1 MTADVPAPLPSGRR
15 PAPASSIAR
24 PVETVQPSLGLF
36 DPERDHIRMVMR
48 DLVVEVAIGLHP
60 WEQLRPQRLVV
71 NVEAWAYV
79 GAPYSDDDA
88 DAILDYDT
96 IRDTIREDW
105 PQRAHV
111 KLLEP
116 LAEELIQLCF
126 KHQAVEA
133 ARVRLE
139 KPDIFSEAQGVGIE
153 LYRRRAR

>member
-1 MTADVPAPLPSGRR
+1 MSEETPRR
-15 PAPASSIAR
+15 PAPASAIAR
-24 PVETVQPSLGLF
+24 PVETVQPSLGIF

-79 GAPYSDDDA
+79 DRPYSHDDEG
-88 DAILDYDT
+88 AILDYDA
-96 IRDTIREDW
+96 IRDRVREDW
-105 PQRAHV
+105 PTRTHV

-126 KHQAVEA
+126 QHPAVQA

-153 LYRRRAR
+153 LYRRRSA

>member
-1 MTADVPAPLPSGRR
+1 MASDQPPRR

-79 GAPYSDDDA
+79 GQPYTHEDV
-88 DAILDYDT
+88 DAILDYDA
-96 IRDTIREDW
+96 IRDMIREDW
-105 PQRAHV
+105 PKRAHV

-116 LAEELIQLCF
+116 LAEELIALCL
-126 KHQAVEA
+126 KHPAVEA

-153 LYRRRAR
+153 LYRRRKLP

>member
-1 MTADVPAPLPSGRR
+1 MTSDQPPRR
-15 PAPASSIAR
+15 PAPASAIAR

-48 DLVVEVAIGLHP
+48 DLVVEIGIGLHP

-79 GAPYSDDDA
+79 GAPYTHEDA
-88 DAILDYDT
+88 GLILDYDA
-96 IRDTIREDW
+96 IRDVIREDW
-105 PQRAHV
+105 PKREHM

-116 LAEELIQLCF
+116 LAEELVALCF
-126 KHQAVEA
+126 KHPAVEA

-153 LYRRRAR
+153 LYRRRAS

>member
-1 MTADVPAPLPSGRR
+1 MTAEPPARR
-15 PAPASSIAR
+15 PAPASTIAR

-48 DLVVEVAIGLHP
+48 DLVIEVAIGLHP

-79 GAPYSDDDA
+79 GHPYTHDDA
-88 DAILDYDT
+88 EAILDYDA
-96 IRDTIREDW
+96 IRDMIREDW
-105 PQRAHV
+105 PKREHV

-116 LAEELIQLCF
+116 LAEELIQVCF
-126 KHQAVEA
+126 KHPAVEA

-153 LYRRRAR
+153 LYRRKPR

>member
-1 MTADVPAPLPSGRR
+1 MTDAPRK
-15 PAPASSIAR
+15 PAPASAIAR
-24 PVETVQPSLGLF
+24 GVETVQPSLGLF

-48 DLVVEVAIGLHP
+48 DIVVEVSIGLHP

-79 GAPYSDDDA
+79 GAPYTHEDA
-88 DAILDYDT
+88 GLILDYDGV
-96 IRDTIREDW
+96 RDLIREDW
-105 PQRAHV
+105 PKRSHM

-126 KHQAVEA
+126 KHPAVAA

-153 LYRRRAR
+153 LYRRNPAAER

>member
-1 MTADVPAPLPSGRR
+1 MTAR
-15 PAPASSIAR
+15 PAPASAIAR
-24 PVETVQPSLGLF
+24 TVETVQPSLGLF
-36 DPERDHIRMVMR
+36 DPERDHIRMVLR
-48 DLVVEVAIGLHP
+48 DLVVEVSIGLHP

-79 GAPYSDDDA
+79 AAPYTQEDA
-88 DAILDYDT
+88 ALILDYDA
-96 IRDTIREDW
+96 IRNVIREDW
-105 PQRAHV
+105 PKRGHM

-126 KHQAVEA
+126 NHAAVAA

-153 LYRRRAR
+153 LYRRRKASAV

>member
-1 MTADVPAPLPSGRR
+1 MTTRR

-24 PVETVQPSLGLF
+24 PIETVQPSLGVF
-36 DPERDHIRMVMR
+36 DPARDHIRMVMR
-48 DLVVEVAIGLHP
+48 DLVVEISIGLHP

-79 GAPYSDDDA
+79 GVAYTHDDA
-88 DAILDYDT
+88 EAILDYDH
-96 IRDTIREDW
+96 IRDVVREDW
-105 PQRAHV
+105 PKRPHV
-111 KLLEP
+111 RLLEP

-126 KHQAVEA
+126 RHKAVAA

-153 LYRRRAR
+153 LYRLNPAAQG

>member
-1 MTADVPAPLPSGRR
+1 MTDQPPRR

-36 DPERDHIRMVMR
+36 DPQRDHIRMVMR

-79 GAPYSDDDA
+79 GQPYTQEDA
-88 DAILDYDT
+88 GLILDYDA
-96 IRDTIREDW
+96 IRDVIREDW
-105 PQRAHV
+105 PKRDHM

-116 LAEELIQLCF
+116 MYELPGETGISE
-126 KHQAVEA
+126 VVINREA
-133 ARVRLE
+133 AE
-139 KPDIFSEAQGVGIE
+139 KRAEP
-153 LYRRRAR
+153 LYIYADRKKDATQRSS

>member
-1 MTADVPAPLPSGRR
+1 MTRR

-24 PVETVQPSLGLF
+24 PVETAQPSLGLF
-36 DPERDHIRMVMR
+36 APERDHVRMVMR
-48 DLVVEVAIGLHP
+48 DLVVEISIGLHP

-71 NVEAWAYV
+71 NVEAWAY
-79 GAPYSDDDA
+79 ADLPYTDA
-88 DAILDYDT
+88 DTEAILDYDH
-96 IRDTIREDW
+96 IRDVIREEW
-105 PQRAHV
+105 PKRAHA

-126 KHQAVEA
+126 KHESVEA

-153 LYRRRAR
+153 LYRRNPRRRVS

>member
-1 MTADVPAPLPSGRR
+1 MTARR
-15 PAPASSIAR
+15 PAPASAIAR
-24 PVETVQPSLGLF
+24 PVETVQPSLGVF

-48 DLVVEVAIGLHP
+48 DLVVEIGIGLHP
-60 WEQLRPQRLVV
+60 WEELRPQRLVV

-79 GAPYSDDDA
+79 GAPYTDEDA
-88 DAILDYDT
+88 EAILDYDH
-96 IRDTIREDW
+96 IRDVIREEW
-105 PQRAHV
+105 PRRAHV

-126 KHQAVEA
+126 AHGAVAA

-153 LYRRRAR
+153 LYRRNPAAAAG